1 MREASNI
8 SSQYANHQMHG
19 MGYSLISTPNW
30 KIKFQQDYENEKK
43 IKKLEEINL
52 KLIFFTK
59 LCIVEKFQCEYSI
72 LKFAY
77 FDEIKISMPS
87 LDFDNKDSN
96 KF

>member
-43 IKKLEEINL
+43 IKKLEKINL
-52 KLIFFTK
+52 KLIF
-59 LCIVEKFQCEYSI
+59 LQN
-72 LKFAY
+72 FA
-77 FDEIKISMPS
+77 
-87 LDFDNKDSN
+87 
-96 KF
+96 